1 MRMFS
6 YKNGE
11 FYAEDVPVSEIADQV
26 GTPCYVYSYK
36 FIEDTYN
43 EYKEAFSKIEPII
56 CYSAKA
62 NSNLSILKV
71 FSSLDCGFD
80 IVSVGELKK
89 VLKIGADPKKI
100 VFSGV
105 GKTKEE
111 IIAATRAEILFFN
124 VESVDELEFINE
136 IAISIEKKA
145 RISLRV
151 NPNINPKTHPY
162 ISTGFKKSKFG
173 IEINKAFEVYKDCV
187 NKQGLQV
194 VGIDAHIGSQIF
206 EITPF
211 IDSLIKLIELAD
223 RLLNEGLNIQYIDI
237 GGGLGI
243 KYENDEQPLSKT
255 KFANAIIKELNGKP
269 YKIVLEPGR
278 SLIGNGG
285 IMLTRVLY
293 NKIGTEKKFIII
305 DAAMN
310 DLIRPAFYDSYHE
323 IVTAKQ
329 NNSNKDIFDIVGP
342 ICESGDFLAKDRQF
356 PSVSKDDLLVV
367 KSAGAYGFVMSCNYN
382 SRPRVAEVFVKGDK
396 YFTIKQRESFE
407 DLIKGEEVVD
417 F

>member
-1 MRMFS
+1 MFS

-43 EYKEAFSKIEPII
+43 EYKEAFSEIEPII

-105 GKTKEE
+105 GKTRDE
-111 IIAATRAEILFFN
+111 IIAAIEAEILFFN

-211 IDSLIKLIELAD
+211 IDSLKKLIELAD

-243 KYENDEQPLSKT
+243 KYENEEQPLSKT
-255 KFANAIIKELNGKP
+255 KFANAIIKELNGKH

-329 NNSNKDIFDIVGP
+329 NNSDKDIFDIVGP

>member
-1 MRMFS
+1 MFS

-111 IIAATRAEILFFN
+111 IIAAIEAEILFFN
-124 VESVDELEFINE
+124 VESVAELEFINE

-145 RISLRV
+145 SISLRV

-223 RLLNEGLNIQYIDI
+223 RLVNEGLNIQYIDI

>member
-1 MRMFS
+1 MFS

-11 FYAEDVPVSEIADQV
+11 IYVEDVPVNKIADQV

-43 EYKEAFSKIEPII
+43 EYKKAFSQIEPII
-56 CYSAKA
+56 CFSAKA
-62 NSNLSILKV
+62 NSNLSILKA
-71 FSSLDCGFD
+71 FSSLGSGFD

-89 VLKIGADPKKI
+89 ALLIGADPKKI

-111 IIAATRAEILFFN
+111 IIAAIEAEILFFN
-124 VESVDELEFINE
+124 VESVDELEFVND
-136 IAISIEKKA
+136 IAISIGKKA

-173 IEINKAFEVYKDCV
+173 IEINSAFEVYRDSV
-187 NKQGLQV
+187 NRKGLEI

-211 IDSLIKLIELAD
+211 IDSLKKLIDLAD
-223 RLLNEGLNIQYIDI
+223 RLVKEGINIQYIDI

-243 KYENDEQPLSKT
+243 KYENEEQPLSKAG
-255 KFANAIIKELNGKP
+255 FANAVINELNGKP

-293 NKIGTEKKFIII
+293 NKIGTAKKFIII

-310 DLIRPAFYDSYHE
+310 DLIRPAFYDAYHE
-323 IVTAKQ
+323 IVTAKE
-329 NNSNKDIFDIVGP
+329 NNSKKDIFDIVGP
-342 ICESGDFLAKDRQF
+342 ICESGDFLAKDREF
-356 PSVSKDDLLVV
+356 PPVSKDDLLVV

-382 SRPRVAEVFVKGDK
+382 SRPRAAEVLVKGDK
-396 YFTIKQRESFE
+396 HFTIKQRESFE
-407 DLIKGEEVVD
+407 DLIKGEEIIN

>member
-1 MRMFS
+1 MFS

-11 FYAEDVPVSEIADQV
+11 FYAEDVPVGKIADEV
-26 GTPCYVYSYK
+26 GTPCYVYSYA
-36 FIEDTYN
+36 FIKDRFN
-43 EYKEAFSKIEPII
+43 EYKDAFSEIDPII

-62 NSNLSILKV
+62 NTNLSVLKA
-71 FSSLDCGFD
+71 FSTLGSGFD

-89 VLKIGADPKKI
+89 AISIGADPHKI

-105 GKTKEE
+105 GKTREE
-111 IIAATRAEILFFN
+111 ITAAIEADILFFN

-136 IAISIEKKA
+136 IALSLGKKA

-151 NPNINPKTHPY
+151 NPDINPKTHPY

-173 IEINKAFEVYKDCV
+173 IEINSAFEVYKDSV
-187 NKQGLQV
+187 NKKGLGV

-211 IDSLIKLIELAD
+211 VDSLKKLIDLAD
-223 RLLNEGLNIQYIDI
+223 RLVKEGINIQYIDI

-243 KYENDEQPLSKT
+243 KYEDHEQPLYK
-255 KFANAIIKELNGKP
+255 KDFADAIIKELAGKP

-293 NKIGTEKKFIII
+293 NKVGTAKKFIII
-305 DAAMN
+305 DGAMN
-310 DLIRPAFYDSYHE
+310 DLIRPAFYNSYHE
-323 IVTAKQ
+323 IVPAVE
-329 NNSNKDIFDIVGP
+329 NSSKKEVCDIVGP
-342 ICESGDFLAKDRQF
+342 ICESGDFLAKDREF
-356 PSVSKDDLLVV
+356 PQVSSGDVLVV

-382 SRPRVAEVFVKGDK
+382 SRPRAAEVIVKGDK
-396 YFTIKQRESFE
+396 YYVVKNRESFD
-407 DLIKGEEVVD
+407 DLIKGEEIVD

>member
-1 MRMFS
+1 MFS

-11 FYAEDVPVSEIADQV
+11 YYVEDVPVSEIADQV

-43 EYKEAFSKIEPII
+43 EYIEAFSEIEPII

-71 FSSLDCGFD
+71 FSSLDGGFD

-111 IIAATRAEILFFN
+111 IIAAIEAEILFFN

-136 IAISIEKKA
+136 IAISIGKKA

-173 IEINKAFEVYKDCV
+173 IEINKALEVYKDCV
-187 NKQGLQV
+187 NKKGLQV

-211 IDSLIKLIELAD
+211 IDSLKKLIELAD

-243 KYENDEQPLSKT
+243 KYENEEQPLSKT

-382 SRPRVAEVFVKGDK
+382 SRPRAAEVFVKGDK

>member
-1 MRMFS
+1 MFS

-11 FYAEDVPVSEIADQV
+11 FYVEDVPVSEIADQV

-43 EYKEAFSKIEPII
+43 EYKEAFSEIEPII

-62 NSNLSILKV
+62 NSNLSILKA
-71 FSSLDCGFD
+71 FSSLGCGFD

-105 GKTKEE
+105 GKTRDE
-111 IIAATRAEILFFN
+111 IIAAIEAEILFFN

-173 IEINKAFEVYKDCV
+173 IEINKALEVYKDCV

-211 IDSLIKLIELAD
+211 IDSLKKLIELAD
-223 RLLNEGLNIQYIDI
+223 RLLNEGINIQYIDI

-243 KYENDEQPLSKT
+243 KYENEEQPLSKT
-255 KFANAIIKELNGKP
+255 KFANAIINELNGKP

-356 PSVSKDDLLVV
+356 PTVSKDDLLVV

-382 SRPRVAEVFVKGDK
+382 SRPRAAEVFVKGDK

>member
-1 MRMFS
+1 MFS

-11 FYAEDVPVSEIADQV
+11 FYAEDVPVSEIAKQV

-36 FIEDTYN
+36 FIEDTYI
-43 EYKEAFSKIEPII
+43 EYKEAFSEIEPII

-62 NSNLSILKV
+62 NTNLSILKT
-71 FSSLDCGFD
+71 FSSLGSGFD

-89 VLKIGADPKKI
+89 VLKIGGDPNKI

-111 IIAATRAEILFFN
+111 IIAAIEAEILFFN
-124 VESVDELEFINE
+124 VESVDELDFINE
-136 IAISIEKKA
+136 IAISIGEKA

-151 NPNINPKTHPY
+151 NPNIDPKTHPY

-173 IEINKAFEVYKDCV
+173 IEINKAFEVYKDYA
-187 NKQGLQV
+187 NKKGLEI
-194 VGIDAHIGSQIF
+194 VGVDAHIGSQIF

-211 IDSLIKLIELAD
+211 IDSLNKLIELAD
-223 RLLNEGLNIQYIDI
+223 RLLKQGLNIQYIDI

-243 KYENDEQPLSKT
+243 KYENEEQPLSKT
-255 KFANAIIKELNGKP
+255 EFANAVISELDGKP

-285 IMLTRVLY
+285 ILLTRVLY

-323 IVTAKQ
+323 IVTTDEKD
-329 NNSNKDIFDIVGP
+329 SNKDIFDIVGP
-342 ICESGDFLAKDRQF
+342 ICESGDFLAKDREF
-356 PSVSKDDLLVV
+356 PSVTKDEVLVV

-382 SRPRVAEVFVKGDK
+382 SRPRAAEVLVKDDQ
-396 YFTIKQRESFE
+396 YFIIKKREDFD
-407 DLIKGEEVVD
+407 DLIKGEEIIKI
-417 F
+417 